1 MRLLS
6 GQGRE
11 NIFIEARDGGRGTRP
26 PASLLLTQQKEFVF
40 MLKVHVGPE
49 AVLVTVHLA
58 AHGAQGLG
66 GGALV
71 VVVAGDVNTQTVLIL
86 HLPPALLAPQP
97 LTPCSWP
104 ETRSCNNKE
113 LSERPERRGE
123 QGTGTIRNNLHF
135 VTASLLCKIVKLF
148 EENYTIARLNLIS
161 YFIAFSW
168 SITTAAIKLD

>member
-1 MRLLS
+1 MSIMIMRLLS

-40 MLKVHVGPE
+40 MLEVHVGPE

-97 LTPCSWP
+97 RPPCSLTPCSWP
-104 ETRSCNNKE
+104 ETQTRSCNNKE

-123 QGTGTIRNNLHF
+123 QGTGTIRIICICDCF
-135 VTASLLCKIVKLF
+135 FAV
-148 EENYTIARLNLIS
+148 
-161 YFIAFSW
+161 
-168 SITTAAIKLD
+168 

>member
-6 GQGRE
+6 GRGRK
-11 NIFIEARDGGRGTRP
+11 NIFIEARDGGRGARS

-40 MLKVHVGPE
+40 MLKVHVGAQ

-71 VVVAGDVNTQTVLIL
+71 VVISGDVNTQTVLIL

-97 LTPCSWP
+97 RAPCSLTPCSWP

-123 QGTGTIRNNLHF
+123 QGTGTVRNNLH
-135 VTASLLCKIVKLF
+135 L
-148 EENYTIARLNLIS
+148 
-161 YFIAFSW
+161 
-168 SITTAAIKLD
+168 